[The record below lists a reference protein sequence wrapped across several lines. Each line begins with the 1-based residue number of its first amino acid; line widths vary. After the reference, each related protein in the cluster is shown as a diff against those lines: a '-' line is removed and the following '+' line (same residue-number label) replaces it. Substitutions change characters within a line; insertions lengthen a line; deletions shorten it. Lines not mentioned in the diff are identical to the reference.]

1 MKNRLFSIALILW
14 LSISLFAQDADTTS
28 SKKEEK
34 VKTGF
39 NLGGVPVVAYDT
51 DVGFKYGA
59 LFNLYWYGDGSRYPQ
74 YDHSVYVEWSR
85 TTKGNGINQI
95 TYETD
100 KLIPGIRALF
110 EASYLTEKSLDF
122 FGFNGYQAVYDWEYE
137 ASYDSEGLANRLFYR
152 HSRKLLR
159 LKKFH

>member
-1 MKNRLFSIALILW
+1 MKNRLFSIALILS

-59 LFNLYWYGDGSRYPQ
+59 LVNLYWYGDGSRYPQ

-100 KLIPGIRALF
+100 KLIPG
-110 EASYLTEKSLDF
+110 SGPSL
-122 FGFNGYQAVYDWEYE
+122 
-137 ASYDSEGLANRLFYR
+137 R
-152 HSRKLLR
+152 
-159 LKKFH
+159 